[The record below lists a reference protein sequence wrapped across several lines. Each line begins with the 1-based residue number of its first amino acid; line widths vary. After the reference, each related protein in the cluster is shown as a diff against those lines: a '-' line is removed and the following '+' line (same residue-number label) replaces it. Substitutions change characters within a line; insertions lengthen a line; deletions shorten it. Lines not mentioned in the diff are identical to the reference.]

1 MMGISMRHVLEQG
14 PMLRTL
20 GGAALT
26 ALKRHDSTGSKP
38 ATPGPWITEEV
49 TPPSDALIRA
59 FVRNSG
65 GDPGSYKGI
74 VPPHLFSQWA
84 MPVAF
89 KVLGETHY
97 PLTRV
102 MNAGCR
108 FEQRVPLPAGE
119 RLTVKARLESI
130 DDDGKR
136 AILTTRVVTGTRSA
150 PDALV
155 ADIRAFVPLAKAGG
169 KGKESGPKKPRE
181 PKAQIVVPTDAREL
195 AYVRLGSKAGLDF
208 AKLTGD
214 FNPIHWVPA
223 YARAS
228 GFRSTI
234 LHGFGTFAFA
244 VEALTRRSLSG
255 DIRALA
261 SVDARFA
268 RPLGLPARV
277 GVYIAGVKDGR
288 GDLFVGDAPGG
299 AAYLVGNFVTQ
310 GDLGR

>member
-20 GGAALT
+20 GSAALSTLKPHGAA
-26 ALKRHDSTGSKP
+26 KSKP
-38 ATPGPWITEEV
+38 SLPGPWISESV

-59 FVRNSG
+59 FTRNSG
-65 GDPGSYKGI
+65 GDPATYKGI
-74 VPPHLFSQWA
+74 IPPHLFSQWA

-89 KVLGETHY
+89 KALGGTFY

-102 MNAGCR
+102 MNAGCKFTQAR
-108 FEQRVPLPAGE
+108 PLPSGE
-119 RLTVKARLESI
+119 ALIVRARLESI

-136 AILTTRVVTGTRSA
+136 AILTTRIVTGTERA

-155 ADIRAFVPLAKAGG
+155 SEIRAFVPLARKGESKRGERKA
-169 KGKESGPKKPRE
+169 P
-181 PKAQIVVPTDAREL
+181 AVVPLDAREL
-195 AYVRLGSKAGLDF
+195 AFVRLGPNAGLDF

-234 LHGFGTFAFA
+234 LHGFGTFALA
-244 VEALTRRSLSG
+244 VEALVQ
-255 DIRALA
+255 RALSRDIA
-261 SVDARFA
+261 ALESVEARFTK
-268 RPLGLPARV
+268 PLALPGRV
-277 GVYIAGVKDGR
+277 GVYVSQVHGVR
-288 GDLFVGDAPGG
+288 GEVFVGNAPG
-299 AAYLVGNFVTQ
+299 APAYLTGRYTTQ

>member
-1 MMGISMRHVLEQG
+1 MGISMRHVLEQG

-26 ALKRHDSTGSKP
+26 ALKKHDPSKP
-38 ATPGPWITEEV
+38 KPAVPGPWIEATAEA
-49 TPPSDALIRA
+49 PSAELIRA
-59 FVRNSG
+59 FVKNSG
-65 GDPGSYKGI
+65 GDPSSYRGV
-74 VPPHLFSQWA
+74 VPPHLFPQWA

-89 KVLGETHY
+89 KAIATTPY

-108 FEQRVPLPAGE
+108 FEQKEPLPAGE
-119 RLTVKARLESI
+119 RLTVRARLESI

-136 AILTTRVVTGTRSA
+136 AILTTRLVTGTASA
-150 PDALV
+150 PEALV
-155 ADIRAFVPLAKAGG
+155 SEIHAFVPLARKGEGG
-169 KGKESGPKKPRE
+169 KGKGEKKLP
-181 PKAQIVVPTDAREL
+181 VTVPIDAHEL
-195 AYVRLGSKAGLDF
+195 AFVRLGAKAGLDF

-234 LHGFGTFAFA
+234 LHGFGTFALAIEA
-244 VEALTRRSLSG
+244 VVRRSLSG
-255 DIRALA
+255 DIRSLVSA
-261 SVDARFA
+261 DARFTK
-268 RPLGLPARV
+268 PLVLPGRV
-277 GVYIAGVKDGR
+277 GVYVSHSQGGEHE
-288 GDLFVGDAPGG
+288 LFVGSAPG
-299 AAYLVGNFVTQ
+299 APAYLTGHFATQ